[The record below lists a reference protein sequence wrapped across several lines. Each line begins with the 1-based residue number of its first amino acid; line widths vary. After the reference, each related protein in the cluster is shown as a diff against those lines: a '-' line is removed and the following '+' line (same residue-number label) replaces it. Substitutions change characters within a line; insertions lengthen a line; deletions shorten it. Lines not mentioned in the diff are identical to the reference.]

1 MNNEIREPA
10 VAYGKRKLTEDEYL
24 AFEEN
29 ATERHEFHK
38 GEIFRM
44 YGHGELLAMS
54 GAAKNHN
61 EIFTNIFGVLAAE
74 LKGKQCRPYGPDMR
88 LHIKQNTLYTYPDIS
103 IYCKQDQQF
112 EEGDN
117 ASNPAV
123 IFEIL
128 SPSTRNYDMG
138 GKFSLYRDIPSL
150 KEYILVD
157 SETIMAA
164 AFRINSNQHWE
175 LEEYKQ
181 LTDTLELQTVKL
193 SLPLTGI
200 YEGVEFPA

>member
-10 VAYGKRKLTEDEYL
+10 VAYGKKKITVEEY
-24 AFEEN
+24 FEFEKDSG
-29 ATERHEFHK
+29 EKYEYYK
-38 GEIFRM
+38 GEVF
-44 YGHGELLAMS
+44 AMS
-54 GAAKNHN
+54 GATLHHN
-61 EIFTNIFGVLAAE
+61 IISMNLAVLIGSK
-74 LKGKQCRPYGPDMR
+74 LKGHTCRPFNSDQRIRIPEND
-88 LHIKQNTLYTYPDIS
+88 LYTYPDLS
-103 IYCKQDQQF
+103 IVCGPVQTANNDQV
-112 EEGDN
+112 N
-117 ASNPAV
+117 ILNPSV
-123 IFEIL
+123 IIEVL

-193 SLPLTGI
+193 GLPLTGT
-200 YEGVEFPA
+200 YEGVEFPV